1 MALSCAGRGVKN
13 CVRADLSACLS
24 YQGKPTRN
32 RNRFGECERQ
42 PQQLIHWTHAR
53 TAAPPPQSIPT
64 QDLQCSLLQAC
75 DRHFAQGDP
84 DSLGRCRAEL
94 RCITRTPFVMFL
106 CGPPVLQAM
115 PIGRPLAY
123 VSQLTDDASLGRVD
137 VGDTLSTRW
146 G

>member
-1 MALSCAGRGVKN
+1 MMFVECTTKHCSTGRHRLGGLSCAGRADT

-94 RCITRTPFVMFL
+94 RCITRTL
-106 CGPPVLQAM
+106 CHVPM
-115 PIGRPLAY
+115 WSTSLASY
-123 VSQLTDDASLGRVD
+123 ADRKTSRVR
-137 VGDTLSTRW
+137 LSAH